1 MTARFRSDARSALLS
16 LVLAGAPAI
25 GQSLFLREFAP
36 PVDVTGAG
44 DPAAGVR
51 ELSLLAI
58 DVPRPRSYAVHDLVT
73 IIVDETS
80 RSSLDQKLNT
90 KKETESTADLNA
102 LVDPEQLLE
111 LRLLAD
117 EKADLSLLDLASSR
131 EFKGRGAYDRSD
143 RFQARITATVID
155 VKPNGTIVLEA
166 RKQIVRDSET
176 STIVLSGIC
185 RREDIT
191 TSNTVLSSQLADL
204 ALSQKNEGK
213 VPDAASRGFF
223 TELFD
228 TVFSF

>member
-1 MTARFRSDARSALLS
+1 MMPRSRMFVTSAAIGLS
-16 LVLAGAPAI
+16 VAGVPAL
-25 GQSLFLREFAP
+25 GQSLFQRQFSA
-36 PVDVTGAG
+36 PVDVTGIG
-44 DPAAGVR
+44 DPAAAVR

-58 DVPRPRSYAVHDLVT
+58 DVPRPRTYAVHDLVT

-80 RSSLDQKLNT
+80 RSSLDQKLDT
-90 KKETESTADLNA
+90 KKETEATADLNA
-102 LVDPEQLLE
+102 LIDPEQLLE
-111 LRLLAD
+111 LRLQAD

-131 EFKGRGAYDRSD
+131 EFKGSGAYDRSD

-166 RKQIVRDSET
+166 RKQIVRDTET

-191 TSNTVLSSQLADL
+191 TSNTILSSQLADL

-213 VPDAASRGFF
+213 VTDAASRGFF

-228 TVFSF
+228 TLFSF